1 MSSLSRISRSVTDI
15 LRACYT
21 RFNMTIKDTLEA
33 DIKTAMLAGE
43 KDRVTTLRGL
53 KSSILYA
60 EVAAGKRE
68 DGLDEQAIIAL
79 MQKEAKKRQES
90 ADLYTQGGN
99 AQKAESELTEKA
111 IIEAYLPEQLSEEKV
126 LELVKA
132 EIAKID
138 NPTPQQM
145 GQIIGAVKAS
155 SKGNA
160 DGALIARLVKEQLTQ

>member
-1 MSSLSRISRSVTDI
+1 MSIKE
-15 LRACYT
+15 
-21 RFNMTIKDTLEA
+21 TIEA

-68 DGLDEQAIIAL
+68 DGLDEQAIFAL
-79 MQKEAKKRQES
+79 MHKEDKKRQES
-90 ADLYTQGGN
+90 ADLYKQGGN
-99 AQKAESELTEKA
+99 TEKAQSELTEKA

-126 LELVKA
+126 RELVNA

-145 GQIIGAVKAS
+145 GQIIGGVKAA

>member
-1 MSSLSRISRSVTDI
+1 MSIKE
-15 LRACYT
+15 
-21 RFNMTIKDTLEA
+21 TIEA

-90 ADLYTQGGN
+90 ADLYKQGGN
-99 AQKAESELTEKA
+99 TEKAQSELTEKA

-126 LELVKA
+126 RELVNA

-145 GQIIGAVKAS
+145 GQIIGGVKAA

>member
-1 MSSLSRISRSVTDI
+1 MTDI
-15 LRACYT
+15 LRAWYT
-21 RFNMTIKDTLEA
+21 RFNMSIKETIEA

-68 DGLDEQAIIAL
+68 DGLDEQAIVAL

-90 ADLYTQGGN
+90 ADLYKQGGN
-99 AQKAESELTEKA
+99 TEKAQSELTEKA

-126 LELVKA
+126 RELVNA

-145 GQIIGAVKAS
+145 GQIIGGVKAA

-160 DGALIARLVKEQLTQ
+160 DGALIARLVKEQLT